1 MLTLPSLTAPWQRWR
16 LVQAVRYPWGD
27 RHYAGRMAASA
38 AIRGG
43 HPSSCGSTGTGAA
56 QSACAGGAH
65 SRTRTR
71 TRTRTRASARG
82 GRRSGRRSY
91 PGCGTG
97 QCRVVY
103 SSRGRTDHA
112 RREEEKVAGPSPA
125 SH

>member
-1 MLTLPSLTAPWQRWR
+1 MPFQSNRNYLHDRTVESLG
-16 LVQAVRYPWGD
+16 LL
-27 RHYAGRMAASA
+27 YAMHWPFRQ
-38 AIRGG
+38 
-43 HPSSCGSTGTGAA
+43 TET
-56 QSACAGGAH
+56 
-65 SRTRTR
+65 
-71 TRTRTRASARG
+71 ARG

-97 QCRVVY
+97 LCRVVY